1 MLHRKCHLFRQ
12 TDAKSKTKLLKNA
25 CLVPIYLLYDCFSF
39 FAYFNLFCNN
49 IYVCIAYIV
58 SGRKITMFE
67 AVKQYGRCPA
77 SVTENSSTVA
87 EIAEDKSLAIILQT
101 RSFS

>member
-1 MLHRKCHLFRQ
+1 M
-12 TDAKSKTKLLKNA
+12 S
-25 CLVPIYLLYDCFSF
+25 
-39 FAYFNLFCNN
+39 
-49 IYVCIAYIV
+49 
-58 SGRKITMFE
+58 E

-87 EIAEDKSLAIILQT
+87 EIAEDKSPAIILQT